1 MKGFR
6 FAHFFSFVFLLFLF
20 VVAFVFLPKKVNA
33 ASTLVS
39 SSVTM
44 SNSRMSFKAPISSGA
59 AGSSLITISGS
70 VPDTTTRHL
79 FPGDTVCFTDEGNN
93 VCRDNTTY
101 TVVSTP
107 SDTTF
112 NISTPLTTALTGTD
126 YAVAS
131 QSGTWTITFTTV
143 NAVPVGGKL
152 IITIPANDANSTSEN
167 NNGMPDSDASV
178 SVNGF
183 DMNQLAVADATVTA
197 GCTPANWGT
206 AGVATSITPGGGG
219 TTDTTIIWNRATSSC
234 TGGTTITVSIA
245 GNGIV
250 NPAPITGH
258 TQGAADIYGITLAT
272 TDGTN
277 TIDTSIPKVAPVEA
291 VLISGTVDET
301 LSFVVTGLAGG
312 AQTYCGSYTY
322 IDTSNNYSTIPW
334 GHFAATDTFYYA
346 AQNLVVSTN
355 AVSGY
360 AVTLSESDQMGKN
373 GNECTGTAPSSGE
386 YTFSSAT
393 CIRDTVCSAATPCT
407 ESVMG
412 DWPTAS
418 GYSGLGYTLATT
430 GGSTAA
436 VFFYNE
442 GSRTFNAKQLA
453 DIQGGESAQ
462 TIMSSEGPVN
472 ADGIDVCYKI
482 SITGLQ
488 PAGYYYNIAKYTATA
503 TF

>member
-6 FAHFFSFVFLLFLF
+6 FAHFFSFVFLVLLF

-33 ASTLVS
+33 STLVS
-39 SSVTM
+39 SYVTM
-44 SNSRMSFKAPISSGA
+44 SNSRMSYKALISSGSS
-59 AGSSLITISGS
+59 GSSLVTIQSGS
-70 VPDTTTRHL
+70 SDANTNHL
-79 FPGDTVCFTDEGNN
+79 FPGDVLCFTDAGQN

-101 TVVSTP
+101 TVANIIDSTH
-107 SDTTF
+107 F
-112 NISTPLTTALTGTD
+112 NLTSPLTTALTGTD
-126 YAVAS
+126 YAVAT
-131 QSGTWTITFTTV
+131 QSGAWTIAFTTV
-143 NAVPVGGKL
+143 NTVPVGGEL
-152 IITIPANDANSTSEN
+152 IITIPMANSAAGN
-167 NNGMPDSDASV
+167 DGMPDNASTLAA
-178 SVNGF
+178 SGF
-183 DMNQLAVADATVTA
+183 DLNKIATGDISISDIAGCTQADWGSATVTPGSGSTDHTISFTRSSTTCA
-197 GCTPANWGT
+197 GSKAVTVTIDSAPGIANPG
-206 AGVATSITPGGGG
+206 AITS
-219 TTDTTIIWNRATSSC
+219 
-234 TGGTTITVSIA
+234 
-245 GNGIV
+245 
-250 NPAPITGH
+250 GH
-258 TQGAADIYGITLAT
+258 TQGTADVYGVTIAT

-277 TIDTSIPKVAPVEA
+277 TIDSSTPQVAPVEA

-360 AVTLSESDQMGKN
+360 AVTLSESDQMGKD
-373 GNECTGTAPSSGE
+373 GNTCTGTAPSSGE